1 MAENYKIEPK
11 ELNPYSDEYQKAK
24 LNDLVNDAIARKDKK
39 AFDWLNTESAKKDER
54 VRKGVKT
61 KVARNIAAIRAEYAK
76 KFLGYK
82 PNSKKAAEEARK
94 RKQEK
99 AEQERLSLFEE
110 ASKFF
115 G

>member
-1 MAENYKIEPK
+1 MAIEPK
-11 ELNPYSDEYQKAK
+11 VLDPYSDEYQKAK
-24 LNDLVNDAIARKDKK
+24 LPDLVGDAIARKDKK
-39 AFDWLNTESAKKDER
+39 AFEWLKTESAKKDDR

-82 PNSKKAAEEARK
+82 TNSKKAAEALRK

-99 AEQERLSLFEE
+99 AEQERLALFEDAE
-110 ASKFF
+110 KLFD
-115 G
+115 

>member
-11 ELNPYSDEYQKAK
+11 KLDPYSDEYQKAK
-24 LNDLVNDAIARKDKK
+24 LDDLVNDAIARKDKK

-61 KVARNIAAIRAEYAK
+61 KVQRNIAAIRAEYAK

-82 PNSKKAAEEARK
+82 TNSKKAAEAARK

-99 AEQERLSLFEE
+99 AEQERLSFFEE
-110 ASKFF
+110 AAKLFE
-115 G
+115 